1 MLSKEKIFYRKAQRM
16 NKIRNILIQSQLFGG
31 LPDEH
36 LAEIERIAVSR
47 HYAKGQV
54 VFHDGDEGIGFY
66 LVVAGIVNVYKLS
79 PDGKEQ
85 ILHIVREGDTIG
97 AVPVFSGKSF
107 PANARAVTK
116 CHLLFF
122 NREAFIRLI
131 THQPSL
137 TMNILAL
144 LAARLR
150 EFTVQVENLSLK
162 EIPGRLAS
170 CLLGLAREQGN
181 RDRVELNIS
190 KLQLA
195 SLLGTGPE
203 SLSRAL
209 GSMKSRKLI
218 EEKGSTIRLVNRA
231 LLEELAEKGKN
242 TR

>member
-1 MLSKEKIFYRKAQRM
+1 M
-16 NKIRNILIQSQLFGG
+16 NKIRNSLIESQLFGG

-36 LAEIERIAVSR
+36 LAEIENIAVPR
-47 HYAKGQV
+47 RYDKGEV

-66 LVVAGIVNVYKLS
+66 LVVAGMVNVYKLS
-79 PDGKEQ
+79 PEGKEQ
-85 ILHIVREGDTIG
+85 ILHIVGEGDTIG

-107 PANARAVTK
+107 PASARAVTP
-116 CHLLFF
+116 CQLLFF
-122 NREAFIRLI
+122 DREKFIRLI

-144 LAARLR
+144 LSTRLR
-150 EFTVQVENLSLK
+150 EFAVQVENLSLK

-170 CLLGLAREQGN
+170 YFLDLAREQGN
-181 RDRVELNIS
+181 RDRIALHIS

-218 EEKGSTIRLVNRA
+218 EEKGPSIRIVNRA

>member
-1 MLSKEKIFYRKAQRM
+1 M

-36 LAEIERIAVSR
+36 LAEIEKIAVSR

-97 AVPVFSGKSF
+97 AVPVFSGKFF

-122 NREAFIRLI
+122 NRDAFIRLI

-170 CLLGLAREQGN
+170 CLLDFAREQGD

-218 EEKGSTIRLVNRA
+218 EEKGSTIRLVNRV